1 MDEYLDTIDQIAAE
15 RTLQTLRSQKKPK
28 FKVNRVPEEL
38 RSVPISLDI
47 EYDDKFIFRDSFMW
61 NLNDYH
67 ISPLEF
73 IE

>member
-1 MDEYLDTIDQIAAE
+1 MDEYLDIMDQIAAE
-15 RTLQTLRSQKKPK
+15 RILQSLRLQKKPK

-38 RSVPISLDI
+38 RSVPVYLDF
-47 EYDDKFIFRDSFMW
+47 EHDEFIFRDSFIW

-73 IE
+73 VE